1 MTYQNKMTVSVE
13 TFIKMMFGLIESGI
27 TFTAE
32 ENSDGDITI
41 TFLGGY

>member
-1 MTYQNKMTVSVE
+1 MTYQNTLTVTVE
-13 TFIKMMFGLIESGI
+13 TFTKMLSGLIESGV

-32 ENSDGDITI
+32 EKNNSIII